1 MSGAATSL
9 PFRLAAFGLQ
19 TDERL
24 VEEPL
29 EPHDWDFLTGH
40 AIRGRMEG
48 MLAFA
53 VRAGAIAVSDA
64 QMADV
69 ARLARSRASADLQLE
84 FETLMASAALAAEGI
99 PFRVLK
105 GPAWA
110 HSAYP
115 DPMMRGFGDV
125 DLLIDPSR
133 WYEAIDTLER
143 SGARRVLPELRPG
156 FDQRFGKDA
165 TLVRASLAEIDL
177 HRTLVLGP
185 YGFWVDHDELMARAP
200 GSVRLAG
207 MSVPIL
213 DAAAALLHACYN
225 AALADDPPRLMALR
239 DVAQMVASNESAV
252 DEVMDLARRWRGLSV
267 IRRAFGLVS
276 RHLGARLVETS
287 FSRALEGA
295 VPARDRVLL
304 ASYRGAGRG
313 YTSQLAAIA
322 AIPGVRDRL
331 FYLGALAHP
340 QRAYLK
346 ARGLGRVGYV
356 EHALRKL
363 GYSR

>member
-1 MSGAATSL
+1 MSAPTISL
-9 PFRLAAFGLQ
+9 PGRLAGFDLRG
-19 TDERL
+19 DERL
-24 VEEPL
+24 VAEPL
-29 EPHDWDFLTGH
+29 EAHEWDSLTGH
-40 AIRGRMEG
+40 VIRGRMEG
-48 MLAFA
+48 MLALA
-53 VRAGAIAVSDA
+53 VEAGAIDVSDF

-69 ARLARSRASADLQLE
+69 ARLGRSRASADLRLE
-84 FETLMASAALAAEGI
+84 SETLQASAVLEAAGI

-125 DLLIDPSR
+125 DLLVDPSR
-133 WYEAIDTLER
+133 WYEAIDVLEQ
-143 SGARRVLPELRPG
+143 SGAQRALPELRPG
-156 FDQRFGKDA
+156 FDERFGKDA
-165 TLVRASLAEIDL
+165 TLVRGSRAEIDL

-185 YGFWVDHDELMARAP
+185 YGLWIDCDELMARAP

-207 MSVPIL
+207 TSVPIL

-239 DVAQMVASNESAV
+239 DVAQMAVSNASPVEEAV
-252 DEVMDLARRWRGLSV
+252 DLAQRWKGLSV
-267 IRRAFGLVS
+267 LRRAFELVN
-276 RHLGARLVETS
+276 RHLGVHLAETPLG
-287 FSRALEGA
+287 RALEGA
-295 VPARDRVLL
+295 MPARDRMLL

-313 YTSQLAAIA
+313 YTSQLAAIV
-322 AIPGVRDRL
+322 AIPGVRERL

-340 QRAYLK
+340 QRAYLQ
-346 ARGLGRVGYV
+346 ARGFGRFGYV
-356 EHALRKL
+356 EHVLRKL